1 MELVLA
7 SGSPRRLELLKLITE
22 DFSVIPADCEE
33 HFDFAL
39 PPKEAVK
46 ALAIQK
52 AEYVSK
58 KYPEKTVIGAD
69 TTVFCGETPLG
80 KPKDTDD
87 ARRMLSMLSAKTHI
101 VITAVSV
108 VRGGNTL
115 KVFAEETQVEIFPLS
130 EKEIKEYI
138 KTGEPMDKAGAYG
151 IQGKGALLIKKI
163 NGDYYNVMG
172 LPVAR
177 LSRELSLFQ

>member
-130 EKEIKEYI
+130 EKEIEEYI
-138 KTGEPMDKAGAYG
+138 KMGEPMDKAGAYG